1 MKQYETYHPMVPGE
15 LIKKALEERDLSQ
28 KEFAEAV
35 GVRPSHISEIIKGK
49 RRITISFANKI
60 EDLLGIPSR
69 LLLDLQISCDIL
81 KSKEES
87 NIEEVKASNLL
98 KSFDQTINIAA
109 LLRGTDFSKRN
120 SIEQLKYLKEYYS
133 IDSPEKLNAQFSKL
147 ADSCFRR
154 SVKKGLDER
163 MIATWVVKAKAEAL
177 KQKPIGIFNIDSQ
190 REVCSKIATI
200 LHNNT
205 NTKVALKD
213 CLNNYG
219 IGFCEVSKMDH
230 ASIDGYSFIK
240 DAIPYIVITGRYNRI
255 DNLAFTVM
263 HELGHIYMNHTTE
276 ESQQINIDT
285 RSFEEEDENQKEIEA
300 DKFASN
306 WLISESL
313 WKLAPGVN
321 VLNPYLI
328 QVKYSEWATKRNL
341 NKWIVLGRL
350 SHETG
355 IYKFKSD
362 NTRCVNTQEGGNM

>member
-1 MKQYETYHPMVPGE
+1 MVPGE

>member
-1 MKQYETYHPMVPGE
+1 
-15 LIKKALEERDLSQ
+15 
-28 KEFAEAV
+28 
-35 GVRPSHISEIIKGK
+35 
-49 RRITISFANKI
+49 
-60 EDLLGIPSR
+60 
-69 LLLDLQISCDIL
+69 
-81 KSKEES
+81 
-87 NIEEVKASNLL
+87 
-98 KSFDQTINIAA
+98 
-109 LLRGTDFSKRN
+109 
-120 SIEQLKYLKEYYS
+120 
-133 IDSPEKLNAQFSKL
+133 
-147 ADSCFRR
+147 
-154 SVKKGLDER
+154 
-163 MIATWVVKAKAEAL
+163 
-177 KQKPIGIFNIDSQ
+177 
-190 REVCSKIATI
+190 
-200 LHNNT
+200 
-205 NTKVALKD
+205 
-213 CLNNYG
+213 
-219 IGFCEVSKMDH
+219 MDH